1 MRLGEARRSDGEA
14 QSDITSNGW
23 PLGHK
28 CRIALRQSDL
38 QLFVPIAGAADDQR
52 ARGTVTPMRVSR
64 VTSFASSS
72 SSMPSVPVGLI
83 GSTM

>member
-1 MRLGEARRSDGEA
+1 MRLGA
-14 QSDITSNGW
+14 QVGLHAIRHHEQWVN
-23 PLGHK
+23 LGHK

-38 QLFVPIAGAADDQR
+38 QLFGPIAGAADDQR

-64 VTSFASSS
+64 VTSFASTSS
-72 SSMPSVPVGLI
+72 SRPSVPAGLI